1 MNIRFYEQK
10 PNLELREFDDN
21 IYVYIYLN
29 EAVKEEVEINY
40 PESVNEENV
49 KHTVYYYD
57 YAEFCEKKENLDLE
71 DLKAHPEKY
80 LDYVPKVTEDPKPKT
95 LEEQIQD
102 LKDQNDMLTQCVLEM
117 SELVYQ

>member
-10 PNLELREFDDN
+10 PNLELKEFDGN

-29 EAVKEEVEINY
+29 EEVEINY

-57 YAEFCEKKENLDLE
+57 
-71 DLKAHPEKY
+71 
-80 LDYVPKVTEDPKPKT
+80 
-95 LEEQIQD
+95 
-102 LKDQNDMLTQCVLEM
+102 
-117 SELVYQ
+117 